1 MNSTRQLNNLADDP
15 IFADLQTPHRNRQ
28 SKAPGACATG
38 IEVQHIANPLVTGF
52 VGVASNHHAV
62 AALRIEVEG
71 FDIVE
76 HVNGLAEK
84 LQISSIGK
92 LGCTAG
98 FIDITADGNDRRQR
112 GRIHHT
118 GGTHVP

>member
-1 MNSTRQLNNLADDP
+1 M
-15 IFADLQTPHRNRQ
+15 
-28 SKAPGACATG
+28 
-38 IEVQHIANPLVTGF
+38 
-52 VGVASNHHAV
+52 GVASNHHAV

-76 HVNGLAEK
+76 HVKGLAEK

-98 FIDITADGNDRRQR
+98 FIDITADGNDRRDHLERVQNVAPPDIAGMQDDLR
-112 GRIHHT
+112 ALQGFQ
-118 GGTHVP
+118 GFWTHFAMGICNHADLHACPPDA